1 MKWNPFA
8 LEAEAK
14 KEVYKLINKNLRKL
28 PKNKD
33 GTFNELAEGFH
44 DNDVDALRHAY
55 VSGVFTQEYSESTA
69 DIFGRLNEYFPGWS
83 FSFFFQY

>member
-14 KEVYKLINKNLRKL
+14 KEVYKLIDKNLRKL

-55 VSGVFTQEYSESTA
+55 VSGVLHKNIANQLP
-69 DIFGRLNEYFPGWS
+69 IFLED
-83 FSFFFQY
+83 